1 MMLPKSKLTT
11 LVCFIALPLV
21 ILQLSGCTATPLI
34 AAAKHGDVAMTNKLL
49 NEGAKVDEP
58 NEGKWSATPLYWSL
72 SECKFETAELL
83 LKKGAHVNSTD
94 SYGYSPLHVA
104 ASCKK
109 VELSCIEQLLQKGA
123 DVNYKSKSN
132 GFTSLH
138 YASSSGSVDV
148 VKLLLDK
155 GADINALDN
164 KGTTSLMLAVKNNSL
179 PIAEL
184 LLERGADVNLR
195 DKHKKNAMSY
205 AKGIFTKKKKMI
217 QLLQSADSMSP
228 VNKAALLS
236 TNPGTIKE

>member
-1 MMLPKSKLTT
+1 MMLRKSKLTT
-11 LVCFIALPLV
+11 LVCFIALLLV
-21 ILQLSGCTATPLI
+21 VLQLTGCTATPLI
-34 AAAKHGDVAMTNKLL
+34 AAAKHGDVVMTNKLL

-83 LKKGAHVNSTD
+83 LKKGANVNSTD
-94 SYGYSPLHVA
+94 SYGYSPLQVA

-138 YASSSGSVDV
+138 YATSSGSVDV

-164 KGTTSLMLAVKNNSL
+164 KGTTPLMLAVKNNSL
-179 PIAEL
+179 PIAKL

-217 QLLQSADSMSP
+217 QLLQSADNISP

-236 TNPGTIKE
+236 TNPATIKE

>member
-11 LVCFIALPLV
+11 LVCFIALSLV
-21 ILQLSGCTATPLI
+21 IMQLTGCTATPLI
-34 AAAKHGDVAMTNKLL
+34 AAAKHGDVALTNKLL

-83 LKKGAHVNSTD
+83 LKKGANVNSTD
-94 SYGYSPLHVA
+94 SYGYSPLHAA

-109 VELSCIEQLLQKGA
+109 AELSCIEHLIQRGA
-123 DVNYKSKSN
+123 DINYKSKPN

-148 VKLLLDK
+148 VKLLLDR

-164 KGTTSLMLAVKNNSL
+164 KGTTPLMLAVKNNSL